1 MEVDNKQDTEEDSS
15 HVVVSHPS
23 DNSNAHAPPT
33 TPSGG
38 LVVDVT
44 QGGDALDDVDVMAVD
59 EAESVNGDAE
69 ERPMV
74 AQEEDTVDVAAGAA
88 PVAASRAAAAAA
100 ACTVSVAHA
109 SDADTSTADRHSMA
123 SVVEVSSLSTH
134 ASALLQPVA
143 TLAGAVDAPPPGLV
157 SASQACVEPTD
168 EFTVGAVEHDNVIV
182 SAAAATTTTTT
193 ITTGAVTATLNGAE
207 VATLNGRVEAAIGN
221 NASVVGVHEG
231 TSHSTAAGAP
241 VVHTREVAHAA
252 GVVPV
257 VSVPSKAA
265 THPSVVGDGRTSHS
279 NGIIAVASD
288 SKATTVVARDATPEA
303 HFDAL

>member
-1 MEVDNKQDTEEDSS
+1 
-15 HVVVSHPS
+15 
-23 DNSNAHAPPT
+23 
-33 TPSGG
+33 
-38 LVVDVT
+38 
-44 QGGDALDDVDVMAVD
+44 VMAVD
-59 EAESVNGDAE
+59 EAENVSGDAE

-143 TLAGAVDAPPPGLV
+143 TLAGAVDAPPPVLV
-157 SASQACVEPTD
+157 SASQACEEPTD
-168 EFTVGAVEHDNVIV
+168 EVTVGAVEHDNIIV
-182 SAAAATTTTTT
+182 SAAAATTTT
-193 ITTGAVTATLNGAE
+193 ITTAGAVTATLNGAE
-207 VATLNGRVEAAIGN
+207 VATLNGRIEAAMGN
-221 NASVVGVHEG
+221 NASVVSVPEG
-231 TSHSTAAGAP
+231 TSPSTAAGAP
-241 VVHTREVAHAA
+241 VVHTREVAHPA

-265 THPSVVGDGRTSHS
+265 THPSVVGDGRASHS
-279 NGIIAVASD
+279 NGIMAVASD
-288 SKATTVVARDATPEA
+288 SKATTVVATDATPKA
-303 HFDAL
+303 QVDAL